1 MGFFKDLKEDLSQA
15 VNELI
20 PEDELLG
27 ADEYVDNLDDELL
40 GLDDIKKDSTDKEK
54 TENLLSDTSDID
66 FDAIL
71 KSADESVVNTLGDE
85 LSSTLEASAAS
96 GMAEQEKNQMV
107 ENDYNENLLPE
118 SRTEESDESD
128 EEPVED
134 LTQEPEEIIDD
145 PVIDELEEPSG
156 FSLENSDTDDLSDLI
171 KEFESQIMTDEA
183 EDEMQDNL
191 SDNLDMESL
200 MNSVMENPIESQP
213 QEEELQDD
221 FVPELKLEEDDPVLE
236 DFEPEIQ
243 DVPEIS
249 DEEDMLNVDETLTE
263 TLDETKDQEE
273 SLDENMTED
282 MKDDDVL
289 IEEADPEMNFNENE
303 INQQMEEE
311 NMANLDESLDQNMN
325 LDDENVDMDLIAQML
340 NDGDENEAE
349 APFVL
354 PDEEQDEKVESAE
367 PEAVMP
373 EQEEISEQI
382 PTDVSN
388 EVTVITKGTKIE
400 GNIIS
405 DSSLEIM
412 GTVKGDIEC
421 LGKLSVTGH
430 VEGNSKASEIFVNTT
445 KLHGNLVSKGTVK
458 LGAGTVVLGDI
469 EATSA
474 VIAGAVKGE
483 IDVNGPIVV
492 DSTAIVKG
500 NIKAKS
506 VQVNN
511 GAVIDGYC
519 SLAYAAVDIDNF
531 FDGEN
536 EEE

>member
-1 MGFFKDLKEDLSQA
+1 M
-15 VNELI
+15 
-20 PEDELLG
+20 
-27 ADEYVDNLDDELL
+27 
-40 GLDDIKKDSTDKEK
+40 
-54 TENLLSDTSDID
+54 
-66 FDAIL
+66 
-71 KSADESVVNTLGDE
+71 
-85 LSSTLEASAAS
+85 
-96 GMAEQEKNQMV
+96 
-107 ENDYNENLLPE
+107 
-118 SRTEESDESD
+118 
-128 EEPVED
+128 
-134 LTQEPEEIIDD
+134 
-145 PVIDELEEPSG
+145 
-156 FSLENSDTDDLSDLI
+156 
-171 KEFESQIMTDEA
+171 
-183 EDEMQDNL
+183 
-191 SDNLDMESL
+191 
-200 MNSVMENPIESQP
+200 
-213 QEEELQDD
+213 
-221 FVPELKLEEDDPVLE
+221 
-236 DFEPEIQ
+236 
-243 DVPEIS
+243 
-249 DEEDMLNVDETLTE
+249 
-263 TLDETKDQEE
+263 
-273 SLDENMTED
+273 
-282 MKDDDVL
+282 
-289 IEEADPEMNFNENE
+289 
-303 INQQMEEE
+303 
-311 NMANLDESLDQNMN
+311 
-325 LDDENVDMDLIAQML
+325 
-340 NDGDENEAE
+340 
-349 APFVL
+349 

-382 PTDVSN
+382 PTDASN